1 MSTVME
7 RLLDQISFDAPNLG
21 GQGRSASAPPRSDAK
36 LGELAK
42 NEDLSRFIL

>member
-1 MSTVME
+1 ME
-7 RLLDQISFDAPNLG
+7 DISFNNGTNNESTITIDANYVEEH
-21 GQGRSASAPPRSDAK
+21 